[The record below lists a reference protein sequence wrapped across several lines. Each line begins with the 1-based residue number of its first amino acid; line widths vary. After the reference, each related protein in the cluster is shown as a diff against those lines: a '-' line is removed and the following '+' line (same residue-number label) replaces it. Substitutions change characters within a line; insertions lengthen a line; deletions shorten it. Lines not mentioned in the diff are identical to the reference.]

1 MIGIIGA
8 GVWGISLA
16 MVIAK
21 NGNDVIIWGRNEKK
35 IRKLQKNKQ
44 NKKYLPNITFP
55 NKMNF
60 QSDINYLLTNC
71 KTIIIAIPSSSFP
84 EIIDVIKKNTKTP
97 HNIAWVSK
105 GLDKNTNFLSMTLQ
119 EKLGDSQIFG
129 IIAGPSFAKEV
140 TKEIKTSIVIAS
152 NDMNFSKLLKKYI
165 SNNYMQVYISTDIIG
180 IQLGGVI
187 KNVVSVAWGILTGL
201 KSGENTKS
209 AFVIKYL
216 QEIKI
221 LWIKLNADFETLTGL
236 ACFGDILLGCT
247 NTKSRNTRFG
257 IKLAKNIPVKSKNTI
272 ESIENINIF
281 YKLLRKHKIKAPLTK
296 KIRNILFKID
306 PVTSILKI

>member
-8 GVWGISLA
+8 GIWGTSLA
-16 MVIAK
+16 IVIAK
-21 NGNDVIIWGRNEKK
+21 NGNDVIVWGRNEKK
-35 IRKLQKNKQ
+35 IKKIQKTKQ
-44 NKKYLPNITFP
+44 NKKYFPNITFP
-55 NKMNF
+55 NNINF

-71 KTIIIAIPSSSFP
+71 KTIIIAIPSNSFS
-84 EIIDVIKKNTKTP
+84 EIIDIIKKNTKNH

-105 GLDKNTNFLSMTLQ
+105 GLDKNTNFLSTTLQ
-119 EKLGDSQIFG
+119 EKLGHSQIFG

-140 TKEIKTSIVIAS
+140 VKETKTSIVIAS
-152 NDMNFSKLLKKYI
+152 NNMNFSKLLKKYI

-187 KNVVSVAWGILTGL
+187 KNVISVAWGILTGL

-221 LWIKLNADFETLTGL
+221 LWTKLNADFETFTGL

-247 NTKSRNTRFG
+247 NTKSRNTKFG
-257 IKLAKNIPVKSKNTI
+257 IKLAKNMPIKSKNTI
-272 ESIENINIF
+272 ESIENINTF
-281 YKLLRKHKIKAPLTK
+281 YKLFKKHKIKAPLTK
-296 KIRNILFKID
+296 KIRNILFKIV